1 MRSWFFG
8 RWLVGSQ
15 DELIDQLANRL
26 FRNVLF
32 YLCVICAPIRVVSA
46 AGRVD

>member
-1 MRSWFFG
+1 MRRWFFA

-32 YLCVICAPIRVVSA
+32 YLVRDLRSNPR
-46 AGRVD
+46 G